1 MGVYQYT
8 DQQAANST
16 FEELI
21 EQNTQTYLTEM
32 QTYVPPLKAE
42 TNFFVFDYKKALAD
56 WNISYVALRDFEQ
69 LPKFAKDPAFSL
81 VFINTEVAVFKV
93 NGNLNQDG

>member
-21 EQNTQTYLTEM
+21 KQNTQTYLTEL
-32 QTYVPPLKAE
+32 QTYVPPPKAE
-42 TNFFVFDYKKALAD
+42 TNFYVFDYQKALID
-56 WNISYVALRDFEQ
+56 WNVSYIALRDFEQ
-69 LPKFAKDPAFSL
+69 LPKFSKDPAFNL
-81 VFINTEVAVFKV
+81 VFINSEVAIFKV
-93 NGNLNQDG
+93 KG